1 MGDPHRGTE
10 DDDLMPIGRFAR
22 LAGLSIGALRHYDVH
37 GLLSPARVDAA
48 TGYRSYR
55 LDQVETARLIR
66 RLREVELPLPEIRR
80 VLGADAVERERLLA
94 THRSRMEAR
103 TVRLQR
109 IVHQLSQEVPM
120 SPSAPA
126 LLDADTHRALGVDL
140 FNHVW
145 TLLEAED
152 RTPEQDTEMM
162 HAAHASV
169 LHWTKSAPPDL
180 RQRQAIGEWQCSR
193 VYATLGRGEPAL
205 WHANRCRDIAEGGTL
220 DDWVVAASYEAMA
233 RASRV
238 AGDAEGAAAWRA
250 RAETAT
256 AAIADPAERQVIEGD
271 LATLG
276 VLDPA

>member
-1 MGDPHRGTE
+1 MQR
-10 DDDLMPIGRFAR
+10 DDLLPIGRFAR
-22 LAGLSIGALRHYDVH
+22 QGGLSIGALRHYDAL
-37 GLLSPARVDAA
+37 GLLPPARVDAE

-55 LDQVETARLIR
+55 RDQLDTARLIR
-66 RLREVELPLPEIRR
+66 SLRDLELPLPDIRR
-80 VLGADAVERERLLA
+80 MLLADDTERRRLLA
-94 THRSRMEAR
+94 THRTRMEAR

-120 SPSAPA
+120 TTSAPEI
-126 LLDADTHRALGVDL
+126 LDADADRQLGVDL

-152 RTPEQDTEMM
+152 RSAEQDAEMV

-169 LHWTKSAPPDL
+169 HHWTRAAPQDV
-180 RQRQAIGEWQCSR
+180 RQRQAVGEWQCSR
-193 VYATLGRGEPAL
+193 VYATLGRAEPAL
-205 WHANRCRDIAEGGTL
+205 YHARRCLDLAEGGAVE
-220 DDWVVAASYEAMA
+220 DWVLAAAAEAMA

-238 AGDAEGAAAWRA
+238 AGDRAAFEEWRG
-250 RAETAT
+250 RAEAAT

-276 VLDPA
+276 SVDGEAQQG